1 MTRKPIGF
9 DRVSFT
15 VETKAA
21 LFQLRDKHKAAEFE
35 VSDAVD
41 LFLRPQQYSSRGVV
55 GLYGNSARAGDRG

>member
-15 VETKAA
+15 VETNAV
-21 LFQLRDKHKAAEFE
+21 LFQLRDKLKAAEFE

-41 LFLRPQQYSSRGVV
+41 LFL
-55 GLYGNSARAGDRG
+55 